1 MKFLYL
7 NINNKAVEKA
17 YDRIYDLF
25 NIDKVKIFDKKEV
38 EDSLALKDDKEVVF
52 VCANIWHVLYLKCKA
67 LVKLKKIKIIFWVQ
81 GAVAHESF
89 LKNKSYFRFSILWL
103 LEYISLI
110 FSDFYIYVSPYM
122 KEYYEKKFFTLNK
135 KSIVIPC
142 ISDLNQN
149 IKIKRNPDNYCYIGG
164 MSKWQ
169 NFETIIEM
177 MNIIIEN
184 NNGAK
189 FSVATND
196 LKTCNNQLEKM
207 ATNKL
212 LKVTSVVSLSS
223 KQEIENF
230 LSAASFGFLIRDDIV
245 VNNVA
250 SPIKLAEYFSC
261 GINVISTKGITS
273 YTNLI
278 EQAGFVINE
287 NNLDSIK
294 EIKFIAN
301 EKEALRIFDEN
312 FSANS
317 ISNAVDIFLKD
328 LGLSS

>member
-164 MSKWQ
+164 M
-169 NFETIIEM
+169 
-177 MNIIIEN
+177 
-184 NNGAK
+184 
-189 FSVATND
+189 
-196 LKTCNNQLEKM
+196 
-207 ATNKL
+207 
-212 LKVTSVVSLSS
+212 
-223 KQEIENF
+223 
-230 LSAASFGFLIRDDIV
+230 
-245 VNNVA
+245 
-250 SPIKLAEYFSC
+250 
-261 GINVISTKGITS
+261 
-273 YTNLI
+273 
-278 EQAGFVINE
+278 
-287 NNLDSIK
+287 
-294 EIKFIAN
+294 
-301 EKEALRIFDEN
+301 
-312 FSANS
+312 
-317 ISNAVDIFLKD
+317 
-328 LGLSS
+328 

>member
-1 MKFLYL
+1 MKDFYQKKPF
-7 NINNKAVEKA
+7 IKNKKNVIIPCFSDLEVNSTVEK
-17 YDRIYDLF
+17 DP
-25 NIDKVKIFDKKEV
+25 
-38 EDSLALKDDKEVVF
+38 
-52 VCANIWHVLYLKCKA
+52 H
-67 LVKLKKIKIIFWVQ
+67 
-81 GAVAHESF
+81 
-89 LKNKSYFRFSILWL
+89 
-103 LEYISLI
+103 
-110 FSDFYIYVSPYM
+110 
-122 KEYYEKKFFTLNK
+122 
-135 KSIVIPC
+135 
-142 ISDLNQN
+142 
-149 IKIKRNPDNYCYIGG
+149 NYCYIGG
-164 MSKWQ
+164 MSQWQ
-169 NFETIIEM
+169 NFEKIIQI
-177 MNIIIEN
+177 MNIVVEKN
-184 NNGAK
+184 NEAK

-196 LKTCNNQLEKM
+196 LKTCNDQLEKM

>member
-1 MKFLYL
+1 M
-7 NINNKAVEKA
+7 I
-17 YDRIYDLF
+17 LF
-25 NIDKVKIFDKKEV
+25 NFYKVKKNSAVDLAYQRIFQIFNSKTACAKMDNNLSSEKY
-38 EDSLALKDDKEVVF
+38 VVCSDMYQ
-52 VCANIWHVLYLKCKA
+52 VILTYLKSLGKA
-67 LVKLKKIKIIFWVQ
+67 HIIFWVQ
-81 GAVAHESF
+81 GSAPHESY
-89 LKNKSYFRFSILWL
+89 LKHRSYIKYIVLWL
-103 LEYISLI
+103 IEYFALFLSN
-110 FSDFYIYVSPYM
+110 SHIYVSTYM
-122 KEYYEKKFFTLNK
+122 KDFYQKKPFIKNK
-135 KSIVIPC
+135 KNVVIPC
-142 ISDLNQN
+142 FSDLEMNLRVEKDPN
-149 IKIKRNPDNYCYIGG
+149 NYCYIGG

-169 NFETIIEM
+169 NFEKIIQI
-177 MNIIIEN
+177 MNIIVEN
-184 NNGAK
+184 NNEAK

-196 LKTCNNQLEKM
+196 LKTCNDQLEKM
-207 ATNKL
+207 ATDKL

>member
-7 NINNKAVEKA
+7 NLNNRAVERA
-17 YDRIYDLF
+17 YDRIYELF
-25 NIDKVKIFDKKEV
+25 DVNKVKILEKNSLQQYLKSDDRDKI
-38 EDSLALKDDKEVVF
+38 F
-52 VCANIWHVLYLKCKA
+52 VCANIWHVLYLKYKSLFFC
-67 LVKLKKIKIIFWVQ
+67 KKIRIIFWVQ

-89 LKNKSYFRFSILWL
+89 LKNNSYLKYFILWF

-110 FSDFYIYVSPYM
+110 ISDSYIYVSPYM
-122 KEYYEKKFFTLNK
+122 KNYYESKFLVRNK
-135 KSIVIPC
+135 KSVVIPC
-142 ISDLNQN
+142 FSDLEMNLRVEKDPN
-149 IKIKRNPDNYCYIGG
+149 NYCYIGG

-169 NFETIIEM
+169 KFENIIQI
-177 MNIIIEN
+177 MNIIVEN
-184 NNGAK
+184 NNEAK

-196 LKTCNNQLEKM
+196 LKTCNDQLEKI
-207 ATNKL
+207 ATDKL

-301 EKEALRIFDEN
+301 EKEALRIFNEN
-312 FSANS
+312 FNANS
-317 ISNAVDIFLKD
+317 ISNNVDVFLKD
-328 LGLSS
+328 LGLYK